1 MDHIRSQTSF
11 ERVNCGETNDLLG
24 VDDSIEGI
32 ILSVG
37 SVRGLIDSKFRFEIE
52 TNNEI
57 LRVAKIE

>member
-32 ILSVG
+32 ILSVDPR
-37 SVRGLIDSKFRFEIE
+37 VDRF
-52 TNNEI
+52 EI